1 MKLELIKHLAKVRDT
16 INEVDR
22 IVSSHKYPS
31 DKRTVL
37 VMGLLSTIVEYLQDM
52 LLLIRYGG
60 TAGSLEALAR
70 DVVKGTRYGLWIN
83 SCATEEQILGI
94 EEHDEFPLSIQEM
107 TKQIDAAYDK
117 DPFFENLKNDWAT
130 QLYKYSRLEIV
141 KLGRWGIDK
150 SSGLHVD
157 DQEIREVTTIATLCV
172 VLLAEK
178 FIASQEHS
186 DDRQRLEALAADY
199 AN

>member
-1 MKLELIKHLAKVRDT
+1 MKLELIKHLEKVSDT

-37 VMGLLSTIVEYLQDM
+37 VMGLLSTIVGHLRGM

-60 TAGSLEALAR
+60 TAGSLGALAR

-94 EEHDEFPLSIQEM
+94 EEDDEFPLSIQET

-141 KLGRWGIDK
+141 KLGRWGIDT
-150 SSGLHVD
+150 SSGLRVD
-157 DQEIREVTTIATLCV
+157 YQEIREVTTIATLCV
-172 VLLAEK
+172 VLLAGK
-178 FIASQEHS
+178 FIASQKHS
-186 DDRQRLEALAADY
+186 DDCQRLETLAADY